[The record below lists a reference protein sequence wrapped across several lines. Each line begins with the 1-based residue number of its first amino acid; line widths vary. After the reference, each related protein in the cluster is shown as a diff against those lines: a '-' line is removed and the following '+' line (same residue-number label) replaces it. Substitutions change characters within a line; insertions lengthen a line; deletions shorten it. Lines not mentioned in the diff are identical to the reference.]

1 MLWPYTEKSVA
12 RVLTRVPLNTFKKV
26 VVLITVKTE
35 NMAEVSMFSL
45 NLLKQALTVRLK
57 QLGSMVECLIRAII
71 TTAVPASDDF

>member
-12 RVLTRVPLNTFKKV
+12 RVLTGVPLNTFKKV

-35 NMAEVSMFSL
+35 NMAEVSMFNL

-57 QLGSMVECLIRAII
+57 QLGSMVEGLIRTII